1 MPCRQVAKC
10 SKLNFTSLK
19 SFIKQ
24 LLCVDI
30 YIVAMTKMKT
40 IINLVRKCPA
50 DVQLL
55 FQALHV
61 HDDTHTA
68 SSLNTTR

>member
-1 MPCRQVAKC
+1 MCGHLH
-10 SKLNFTSLK
+10 S
-19 SFIKQ
+19 
-24 LLCVDI
+24 
-30 YIVAMTKMKT
+30 IVMTRIKT